1 MNVGGYFEL
10 TNDEL
15 TVWEN
20 YRFQNNNESKLLLAT
35 GSNALHL
42 LLKTLANKNPN
53 KIVFLPDYYCENVV
67 QNLINLGYEPK
78 SYEIDENFNPA
89 NIDNVRLINVL
100 AVVVVDYFGIS
111 GDKNDSFSKELNSK
125 GISIILDLATV
136 AQTLEN
142 RIFAPE
148 IYGAF
153 NSLRKF
159 TNCLDGSEIYCRDV
173 LDWALINK
181 SFSVEREIPIRI
193 DLHNERKSG
202 LINQNT
208 LKLLDKLE
216 SKKSSNLDLLKVSDF
231 SNWVYRKT
239 NFESIAEIRRYNFNF
254 MHSLLCDVGLLGYE
268 IRCPEFKLADVIF
281 PMFFPIRL
289 ANDVIQL
296 RKYLNS
302 QEIYAPIHWPAL
314 HNINLVGWK
323 RGSTIKNMISLPIDQ
338 RIDTEQIEKIV
349 ESLIKFLRN
358 RI

>member
-1 MNVGGYFEL
+1 V
-10 TNDEL
+10 
-15 TVWEN
+15 
-20 YRFQNNNESKLLLAT
+20 K
-35 GSNALHL
+35 
-42 LLKTLANKNPN
+42 
-53 KIVFLPDYYCENVV
+53 
-67 QNLINLGYEPK
+67 
-78 SYEIDENFNPA
+78 
-89 NIDNVRLINVL
+89 LINVL

-111 GDKNDSFSKELNSK
+111 GDKNNSFLKELDSK
-125 GISIILDLATV
+125 DVNIILDLATV

-159 TNCLDGSEIYCRDV
+159 TNCLDGSEIYCRDGI
-173 LDWALINK
+173 DWASINK
-181 SFSVEREIPIRI
+181 KFSVEEEIPIRI
-193 DLHNERKSG
+193 DLHNERKLG

-216 SKKSSNLDLLKVSDF
+216 SNKSSNLGLLKVSDF

-239 NFESIAEIRRYNFNF
+239 NFESIAENRRFNFNF
-254 MHSLLCDVGLLGYE
+254 MHSLLSDVGLLGYK
-268 IRCPEFKLADVIF
+268 IRCPEFKLSDVNF
-281 PMFFPIRL
+281 PMFFPIKL
-289 ANDVIQL
+289 AHDVINL

-314 HNINLVGWK
+314 YNINSVGWK

-338 RIDTEQIEKIV
+338 RINTEQIEKIV

-358 RI
+358 RV